1 MSTPNLHAMAHGHVP
16 GYLPGPDG
24 GDPLFAVMAV
34 FTIVLIMG
42 IGALYFTLHALPEKM
57 AHTDNHM
64 QFQLIGILTVLALF
78 THNNLFWVAAIVI
91 AAFRI
96 PDFLTPIQSIAGS
109 LKLLER
115 RGATDEQALGR
126 RADTAVDG
134 PDAPPAATR
143 PEEG

>member
-1 MSTPNLHAMAHGHVP
+1 MSNPDLHHMAHGHVP
-16 GYLPGPDG
+16 GYLPGADG
-24 GDPLFAVMAV
+24 SDPLFAVMAV

-64 QFQLIGILTVLALF
+64 QFQLIGILSVMALF

-91 AAFRI
+91 AAFRM

-109 LKLLER
+109 LKRLETSEIKTEETT
-115 RGATDEQALGR
+115 ALAASEKVSAPNPAKHQA
-126 RADTAVDG
+126 
-134 PDAPPAATR
+134 
-143 PEEG
+143 EEG